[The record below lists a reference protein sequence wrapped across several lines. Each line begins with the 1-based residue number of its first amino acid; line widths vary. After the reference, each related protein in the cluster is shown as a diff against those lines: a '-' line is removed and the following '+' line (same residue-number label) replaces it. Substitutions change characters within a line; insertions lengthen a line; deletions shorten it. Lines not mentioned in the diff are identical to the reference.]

1 MIKVLSII
9 QLPRECGGSYTTGI
23 ARVGEGLFTRQIDDI
38 EMYWYFTNVKNQ
50 VAKSFDNGDGYY
62 YGYIINPFSMF
73 LRVLLHPAVTIKQWK
88 HYKSI
93 NSVNPL
99 RFEFYKDN
107 FVRVLKKVRPDLIH
121 MHSDGVAPLF
131 FAKMTFNVPILLTF
145 HGIMYEPETG
155 VWEQNKKDLLAN
167 IKMADYYTA
176 LNNEVKRKALSLGVD
191 EKKLWI
197 VPNGTNSK
205 NFYYSKGKREIIRAK
220 YNVKESTLVFI
231 TVGAVF
237 DRKGQLDFLMWLEQQ
252 GIDYQYWIAG
262 KGPDEERIEEY
273 ITFHSIQDRVRLLG
287 YTDSRDLYAYHSA
300 ADFYA
305 HVSTTE
311 GQAMSEIEAYATGL
325 PTIVRDMIK
334 NTVIGDPEDKSHYY
348 VINLNDPDNQED
360 EGFKEWSEEVR
371 KQDRRSLSGCD
382 WSEVAQKYGV
392 CYKEIM
398 KIHRRNDS

>member
-1 MIKVLSII
+1 MIKVLSVI

-23 ARVGEGLFTRQIDDI
+23 ARVGEGLFKRQIDDI

-50 VAKSFDNGDGYY
+50 VAKSFDIKKGNY
-62 YGYIINPFSMF
+62 YGYAISPFSML
-73 LRVLLHPAVTIKQWK
+73 LRVLLHPADTIKQWK
-88 HYKSI
+88 HYKSV

-107 FVRVLKKVRPDLIH
+107 FIRVLKKVKPDLIH
-121 MHSDGVAPLF
+121 MHSDGVAPLY
-131 FAKMTFNVPILLTF
+131 FANKSFSAPILLTF
-145 HGIMYEPETG
+145 HGIMYEPATG
-155 VWEQNKKDLLAN
+155 IWEQNKEDLLAN
-167 IKMADYYTA
+167 IKMSDYFTA
-176 LNNEVKRKALSLGVD
+176 LNKEVKRKALSLGVD
-191 EKKLWI
+191 EKKLWV

-205 NFYYSKGKREIIRAK
+205 NFYYSKEKREIIRAK

-237 DRKGQLDFLMWLEQQ
+237 DRKGQFDFLMWLEQQ

-273 ITFHSIQDRVRLLG
+273 ITLHAIQDKVHLLG
-287 YTDSRDLYAYHSA
+287 YTDSRELYAYHSA

-334 NTVIGDPEDKSHYY
+334 NTVIGNPEDKGHYF
-348 VINLNDPDNQED
+348 VVSLDDKDMGKDESFSGWATEMEKQE
-360 EGFKEWSEEVR
+360 R
-371 KQDRRSLSGCD
+371 HSLSGCD
-382 WSEVAQKYGV
+382 WSEVAKKYGD
-392 CYKEIM
+392 CYKEILSN
-398 KIHRRNDS
+398 KE